1 MKLNYSKLPT
11 DFYSEVSP
19 AKFEKANLVF
29 WNEGFASEFK
39 KRFSSTEFLSMVR
52 GENSWLKETLAMAY
66 AGHQFGH
73 FNILGDGRA
82 ALVDEWNDREGK
94 LFDVHLKGS
103 GETIYSRRGDGRAT
117 LKAMLREAIMSEAI
131 HALGIRT
138 TRTLAVVDT
147 GDFIHRNGME
157 KGGMLARMASSH
169 LRVGTFEYA
178 LVQDD
183 VNKLKALAD
192 YAIARHYPQCASL
205 ENPYLELLKEVVRVQ
220 IELIVEWMRVGFIHG
235 VMNTDNMSI
244 AGETI
249 DYGPC
254 AFMNV
259 YKSNTCFSSIDT
271 QRRYAFANQPGIAQ
285 WNFWVFANSLIPLT
299 HEKAEVAKAMVIEVI
314 DAFPEQFGKAYY
326 AMLGRKLGVEIST
339 QQGRD
344 WVEELLEIME
354 ETQSDY
360 TNSFLFLEGKEGSE
374 VYLSASSR
382 FENWLSKKA
391 SFPQIDI
398 GNSNP
403 IVIPRNEWVERVLNE
418 AVENDNWKLFN
429 EYQERLQHPYES
441 SSGEDIFST
450 FNPENDLSFKTFCG
464 T

>member
-1 MKLNYSKLPT
+1 MKLNYSQLPS
-11 DFYSEVSP
+11 DFYSEASP
-19 AKFEKANLVF
+19 LKFEKANLVF

-39 KRFSSTEFLSMVR
+39 NGFASKEFLSMVR

-82 ALVDEWNDREGK
+82 ALVDEWKKEEGN

-131 HALGIRT
+131 HALGILT

-157 KGGMLARMASSH
+157 KAGLLARMASSH

-178 LVQDD
+178 LAQDD
-183 VNKLKALAD
+183 KNNLKALAD

-205 ENPYLELLKEVVRVQ
+205 EKPYLELLKEVVRVQ

-254 AFMNV
+254 AFMNI
-259 YKSNTCFSSIDT
+259 YKANTCFSSIDT
-271 QRRYAFANQPGIAQ
+271 QRRYAFANQPSIAQ
-285 WNFWVFANSLIPLT
+285 WNLWVFANSLMPLI
-299 HEKAEVAKAMVIEVI
+299 HENTKVAKEMAIEVI
-314 DAFPEQFGKAYY
+314 EEFPAQFGAAYY
-326 AMLGRKLGVEIST
+326 KMMGEKLGVEINT
-339 QQGRD
+339 QEGRE
-344 WVEELLEIME
+344 WVEELLSIME
-354 ETQSDY
+354 ETHSDY
-360 TNSFLFLEGKEGSE
+360 TNSFLFLEGKEVSE
-374 VYLSASSR
+374 VKLSSSPR
-382 FENWLSKKA
+382 FENWLLRKEN
-391 SFPQIDI
+391 FPKVEI

-418 AVENDNWKLFN
+418 AVENDNWKLFS
-429 EYQERLQHPYES
+429 EYQERLQRPYES
-441 SSGEDIFST
+441 SSEEDIFST
-450 FNPENDLSFKTFCG
+450 FNPKNDLSFKTFCG

>member
-1 MKLNYSKLPT
+1 MKLNYAQLPS
-11 DFYSEVSP
+11 DFYSEASP
-19 AKFEKANLVF
+19 LKFQRANLVF
-29 WNEGFASEFK
+29 WNDAFTSKFQNG
-39 KRFSSTEFLSMVR
+39 FSSNEFQSMAR
-52 GENSWLKETLAMAY
+52 GEKSWLKDTLAMAY

-82 ALVDEWNDREGK
+82 ALVDEWKNVEGN

-147 GDFIHRNGME
+147 GDFIHRNGLE
-157 KGGMLARMASSH
+157 KGGMLARTASSH

-183 VNKLKALAD
+183 INKLKALAD
-192 YAIARHYPQCASL
+192 YTIARHYPQCASP
-205 ENPYLELLKEVVRVQ
+205 ENPSLELLKEVVRMQ

-259 YKSNTCFSSIDT
+259 YKANTCFSSIDT

-285 WNFWVFANSLIPLT
+285 WNLWVFANSLMPLI
-299 HEKAEVAKAMVIEVI
+299 HENAEVAKEMAIEVI
-314 DAFPEQFGKAYY
+314 NAFPDQFGKAYST
-326 AMLGRKLGVEIST
+326 MLGRKLGVEIST
-339 QQGRD
+339 QEGRE
-344 WVEELLEIME
+344 WAEELLEIME

-360 TNSFLFLEGKEGSE
+360 TNSFLFLEGKEAGE
-374 VYLSASSR
+374 VYLTASTR
-382 FENWLSKKA
+382 FEKWLSRKD
-391 SFPQIDI
+391 SFPKVEI

-418 AVENDNWKLFN
+418 VVENDNWKLFN
-429 EYQERLQHPYES
+429 EYQDRLQRPYES
-441 SSGEDIFST
+441 SSEEDIFST
-450 FNPENDLSFKTFCG
+450 FNPKSDLSFKTFCG

>member
-1 MKLNYSKLPT
+1 MKLNYSQLPS
-11 DFYSEVSP
+11 DFYAEVSP
-19 AKFEKANLVF
+19 LTFEKANLVF
-29 WNEGFASEFK
+29 WNEGFASEFQNG
-39 KRFSSTEFLSMVR
+39 FSSNEFLSMAR
-52 GENSWLKETLAMAY
+52 GEKSWLKETLAMAY

-82 ALVDEWNDREGK
+82 ALVDEWKKEEGK

-157 KGGMLARMASSH
+157 KGGILARMASSH

-178 LVQDD
+178 LAQDD

-192 YAIARHYPQCASL
+192 YTIARHYPHCASL
-205 ENPYLELLKEVVRVQ
+205 ENPYLELLREVVRVQ

-254 AFMNV
+254 SFMNV
-259 YKSNTCFSSIDT
+259 YKANTCFSSIDT
-271 QRRYAFANQPGIAQ
+271 QRRYAFVNQPGIAQ
-285 WNFWVFANSLIPLT
+285 WNLWVFANSLMPLI
-299 HEKAEVAKAMVIEVI
+299 HENAKVSKEMAIEVI
-314 DAFPEQFGKAYY
+314 DAFPTQFGNSYY
-326 AMLGRKLGVEIST
+326 SMMGRKLGVEIST
-339 QQGRD
+339 QEGRE

-360 TNSFLFLEGKEGSE
+360 TNSFLFLEGKEVRE
-374 VYLSASSR
+374 VYLSESAR
-382 FENWLSKKA
+382 FENWLSRKDN
-391 SFPQIDI
+391 FPQVEI

-403 IVIPRNEWVERVLNE
+403 IVIPRNEWVERILAE
-418 AVENDNWKLFN
+418 AVDNGNWELFQS
-429 EYQERLQHPYES
+429 YIDRLNNPYES
-441 SSGEDIFST
+441 KPEDVFST
-450 FNPENDLSFKTFCG
+450 FNPKNDLSFKTFCG

>member
-1 MKLNYSKLPT
+1 MKLNYSQLPS

-19 AKFEKANLVF
+19 LTFEKANLVF

-39 KRFSSTEFLSMVR
+39 NGFSSNEFLSMVR

-82 ALVDEWNDREGK
+82 VLVDEWKNEEGK

-103 GETIYSRRGDGRAT
+103 GETIFSRRGDGRAT

-138 TRTLAVVDT
+138 TRTLAVVDS

-157 KGGMLARMASSH
+157 RGGVLARMASSH
-169 LRVGTFEYA
+169 LRVGTFEHA
-178 LVQDD
+178 LFQDD
-183 VNKLKALAD
+183 IHKLKALAD
-192 YAIARHYPQCASL
+192 YTIARHYPYCAST
-205 ENPYLELLKEVVRVQ
+205 ENPYLNLLKEVVRVQ
-220 IELIVEWMRVGFIHG
+220 IELIVDWMRVGFIHG
-235 VMNTDNMSI
+235 VMNTDNMSV

-259 YKSNTCFSSIDT
+259 YKANTCFSSIDT

-285 WNFWVFANSLIPLT
+285 WNLWVFANSLMPLI
-299 HEKAEVAKAMVIEVI
+299 HENAKVAKEMAIEVI
-314 DAFPEQFGKAYY
+314 DAFSEQFGKAYY
-326 AMLGRKLGVEIST
+326 AMMGRKLGVEIST
-339 QQGRD
+339 QEGRE
-344 WVEELLEIME
+344 WVEELLEVME

-360 TNSFLFLEGKEGSE
+360 TNSFLFLEGKEVSK
-374 VYLSASSR
+374 VHLSSSPR
-382 FENWLSKKA
+382 FENWLSRKEN
-391 SFPQIDI
+391 FTQVEI

-418 AVENDNWKLFN
+418 AVENNNWKLFN
-429 EYQERLQHPYES
+429 EYQERLQRPYES
-441 SSGEDIFST
+441 SSEKAVFST
-450 FNPENDLSFKTFCG
+450 FNPKNDLSFKTFCG

>member
-1 MKLNYSKLPT
+1 MKLNYSQLPSE
-11 DFYSEVSP
+11 FYSEATP
-19 AKFEKANLVF
+19 LKFEKAKLVF
-29 WNEGFASEFK
+29 WNEGVASKFPSG
-39 KRFSSTEFLSMVR
+39 FSSNEFLSMAR
-52 GENSWLKETLAMAY
+52 GENSWLKEPIAMAY

-73 FNILGDGRA
+73 FNVLGDGRA
-82 ALVDEWNDREGK
+82 ALVDEWKNKEGI
-94 LFDVHLKGS
+94 LFDLHLKGS
-103 GETIYSRRGDGRAT
+103 GETLYSRRGDGRAT

-157 KGGMLARMASSH
+157 KGGLLARMASSH
-169 LRVGTFEYA
+169 LRVGTFEYS

-183 VNKLKALAD
+183 VKKLKALAD
-192 YAIARHYPQCASL
+192 YTIARHYPQCASF
-205 ENPYLELLKEVVRVQ
+205 ENPYLELLKEVASVQ
-220 IELIVEWMRVGFIHG
+220 IALIVEWMRVGFIHG

-259 YKSNTCFSSIDT
+259 YKSSTCFSSIDT
-271 QRRYAFANQPGIAQ
+271 QGRYAFANQPGIAQ
-285 WNFWVFANSLIPLT
+285 WNLWVFANSLLPLI
-299 HEKAEVAKAMVIEVI
+299 HEKAEVAKEMAIEVI
-314 DAFPEQFGKAYY
+314 DAFPENFGKSYY
-326 AMLGRKLGVEIST
+326 AMMGRKLGVEISS
-339 QQGRD
+339 QEGRE
-344 WVEELLEIME
+344 WVEEFLEIMQ

-360 TNSFLFLEGKEGSE
+360 TNSFLFLEGKEVSE
-374 VYLSASSR
+374 VHLSSSSR
-382 FENWLSKKA
+382 FEHWLSRKDNFSKVE
-391 SFPQIDI
+391 I

-418 AVENDNWKLFN
+418 AVENDNWKLFS
-429 EYQERLQHPYES
+429 EYQERLQRPYES
-441 SSGEDIFST
+441 QLVEDVFST
-450 FNPENDLSFKTFCG
+450 FNPKSDLSFKTFCG

>member
-19 AKFEKANLVF
+19 AKFEKAQLVF

-39 KRFSSTEFLSMVR
+39 NGFSSNDFLSMVR
-52 GENSWLKETLAMAY
+52 GENSWLKDTLAMAY

-82 ALVDEWNDREGK
+82 VLADEWKNEEGK

-131 HALGIRT
+131 HALAIRT

-169 LRVGTFEYA
+169 LRVGTFEYG
-178 LVQDD
+178 LFQDD
-183 VNKLKALAD
+183 LSKLKALAD
-192 YAIARHYPQCASL
+192 YTIARHYPQCASL
-205 ENPYLELLKEVVRVQ
+205 ENPYLNLLKEVVRVQ

-259 YKSNTCFSSIDT
+259 YKANTCFSSIDT
-271 QRRYAFANQPGIAQ
+271 QKRYAFANQPGIAQ
-285 WNFWVFANSLIPLT
+285 WNLWVFANSLMPLI
-299 HEKAEVAKAMVIEVI
+299 HENAKVAKEMAIEVI

-326 AMLGRKLGVEIST
+326 AMMGRKLGVEIST
-339 QQGRD
+339 QEGSE
-344 WVEELLEIME
+344 WVEEFLEIME

-360 TNSFLFLEGKEGSE
+360 TNSFLFLEGKEVRE
-374 VYLSASSR
+374 VYLSASTR
-382 FENWLSKKA
+382 FDNWLSRKE
-391 SFPQIDI
+391 SFPQVEI

-403 IVIPRNEWVERVLNE
+403 IVIPRNEWVERILNE
-418 AVENDNWKLFN
+418 AVDNDNWKLFN
-429 EYQERLQHPYES
+429 EYQERLQCPYES
-441 SSGEDIFST
+441 SSEEDVFST
-450 FNPENDLSFKTFCG
+450 FNPKNDLSFKTFCG

>member
-19 AKFEKANLVF
+19 AKFEKAQLVF

-39 KRFSSTEFLSMVR
+39 NGFSSNDFLSMVR
-52 GENSWLKETLAMAY
+52 GENSWLKDTLAMAY

-82 ALVDEWNDREGK
+82 ALVDEWKNEEGK

-169 LRVGTFEYA
+169 LRVGTFEYG
-178 LVQDD
+178 LFQDD
-183 VNKLKALAD
+183 LSKLKALAD
-192 YAIARHYPQCASL
+192 YTIARHYPQCASL
-205 ENPYLELLKEVVRVQ
+205 ENPYLELLREVVRVQ

-259 YKSNTCFSSIDT
+259 YKANTCFSSIDT
-271 QRRYAFANQPGIAQ
+271 QKRYAFANQPGIAQ
-285 WNFWVFANSLIPLT
+285 WNLWVFANSLMPLI
-299 HEKAEVAKAMVIEVI
+299 HENAKVAKEMAIEVI

-339 QQGRD
+339 QEGRE

-360 TNSFLFLEGKEGSE
+360 TNSFLFLEGKEVRE
-374 VYLSASSR
+374 VYLSASPR
-382 FENWLSKKA
+382 FENWLSRKE
-391 SFPQIDI
+391 SFLQVEIR
-398 GNSNP
+398 NSNP
-403 IVIPRNEWVERVLNE
+403 IVIPRNEWVERILNE
-418 AVENDNWKLFN
+418 AVDNDNWKLFN
-429 EYQERLQHPYES
+429 EYQERLQCPYES
-441 SSGEDIFST
+441 SSEEDVFST
-450 FNPENDLSFKTFCG
+450 FNPKNDLSFKTFCG

>member
-1 MKLNYSKLPT
+1 MKLNYAKLPS
-11 DFYSEVSP
+11 DFYSEASP
-19 AKFEKANLVF
+19 LTFEMANLVF
-29 WNEGFASEFK
+29 WNEGLSSEFK
-39 KRFSSTEFLSMVR
+39 NGFSFNEFLSMVR

-82 ALVDEWNDREGK
+82 CLVDEWKNTEGK

-103 GETIYSRRGDGRAT
+103 GATAYSRRGDGRAT
-117 LKAMLREAIMSEAI
+117 LKAMLREAIISEAM
-131 HALGIRT
+131 HALQIPT
-138 TRTLAVVDT
+138 TRTLAVVNT
-147 GDFIHRNGME
+147 GDPIHRNGME
-157 KGGMLARMASSH
+157 KGGLLARMALSH
-169 LRVGTFEYA
+169 LRVGTLEFAGLHEGE
-178 LVQDD
+178 D
-183 VNKLKALAD
+183 VLKALAD
-192 YAIARHYPQCASL
+192 YTIARHYPQCASA
-205 ENPYLELLKEVVRVQ
+205 ENPYLVLLNEVVRVQ
-220 IELIVEWMRVGFIHG
+220 IELIVDWMRVGFIHG

-259 YKSNTCFSSIDT
+259 YKANTCFSSIDT

-285 WNFWVFANSLIPLT
+285 WNLWVFANSLMPLI
-299 HEKAEVAKAMVIEVI
+299 HENPKVAKEMAIEVI
-314 DAFPEQFGKAYY
+314 DAFPTQFGNSYY
-326 AMLGRKLGVEIST
+326 SMMGRKLGVEIST
-339 QQGRD
+339 QEGRE
-344 WVEELLEIME
+344 WVEEFLEIME

-360 TNSFLFLEGKEGSE
+360 TNSFLFLEGKEVNE
-374 VYLSASSR
+374 VYLSASPR
-382 FENWLSKKA
+382 FENWLLRKEN
-391 SFPQIDI
+391 FPKVEI

-429 EYQERLQHPYES
+429 EYQERLQRPYES
-441 SSGEDIFST
+441 QSDEDVFST
-450 FNPENDLSFKTFCG
+450 FNPKTDLSFKTFCG

>member
-1 MKLNYSKLPT
+1 MKLNYSQLPS
-11 DFYSEVSP
+11 DFYAEVSP
-19 AKFEKANLVF
+19 LTFEKAKLVF
-29 WNEGFASEFK
+29 WNEGLASEFQNG
-39 KRFSSTEFLSMVR
+39 FSSNEFLSMVR
-52 GENSWLKETLAMAY
+52 GDNSWLKETLAMAY

-82 ALVDEWNDREGK
+82 ALVDEWKKEEGN

-178 LVQDD
+178 LAQDD

-192 YAIARHYPQCASL
+192 YTIARHYPHCAST
-205 ENPYLELLKEVVRVQ
+205 ENPYLNLLKELVHAQ

-259 YKSNTCFSSIDT
+259 YKANTCFSSIDT
-271 QRRYAFANQPGIAQ
+271 QRRYAFVNQPGIAQ
-285 WNFWVFANSLIPLT
+285 WNLWVFANSLMPLI
-299 HEKAEVAKAMVIEVI
+299 HENAMVSKEMAIEVI
-314 DAFPEQFGKAYY
+314 DAFPTQFGNSYY
-326 AMLGRKLGVEIST
+326 SMMGRKLGVEIST
-339 QQGRD
+339 QEGRE

-360 TNSFLFLEGKEGSE
+360 TNSFLFLEGKEVREVHLSE
-374 VYLSASSR
+374 SAR
-382 FENWLSKKA
+382 FENWLSRKEHFSKVE
-391 SFPQIDI
+391 IE
-398 GNSNP
+398 NSNP

-418 AVENDNWKLFN
+418 AVENDNWKLFK
-429 EYQERLQHPYES
+429 EYQERLKRPYES
-441 SSGEDIFST
+441 QSNEDVFST
-450 FNPENDLSFKTFCG
+450 FNPKNDLSFKTFCG

>member
-1 MKLNYSKLPT
+1 MKLNYAKLPEELHANV
-11 DFYSEVSP
+11 YPEI
-19 AKFEKANLVF
+19 FEKARVVF
-29 WNEGFASEFK
+29 WNEKLTNAFPDAFK
-39 KRFSSTEFLSMVR
+39 SDEYERLVNGSNQWS
-52 GENSWLKETLAMAY
+52 KEPLAMAY

-82 ALVDEWNDREGK
+82 CLVDEWKNAEGK

-103 GETIYSRRGDGRAT
+103 GATAYSRRGDGRAT
-117 LKAMLREAIMSEAI
+117 LKAMLREAIISEAM
-131 HALGIRT
+131 HALQIPT
-138 TRTLAVVDT
+138 TRTLAVVNT

-178 LVQDD
+178 LLQDD
-183 VNKLKALAD
+183 VKKLKALAD
-192 YAIARHYPQCASL
+192 YTIARHYPHCASL

-259 YKSNTCFSSIDT
+259 YDPKTCFSSIDT
-271 QRRYAFANQPGIAQ
+271 AKRYAFASQPGIAQ
-285 WNFWVFANSLIPLT
+285 WNLWVFANSLMPLI
-299 HEKAEVAKAMVIEVI
+299 HKNGKVAKDMAIELI
-314 DAFPEQFGKAYY
+314 DAFPTQFGNSYY
-326 AMLGRKLGVEIST
+326 SMMGRKLGVEIST
-339 QQGRD
+339 QEGRE
-344 WVEELLEIME
+344 WVEELLSIME
-354 ETQSDY
+354 ETHSDY
-360 TNSFLFLEGKEGSE
+360 TNSFLFLEGKEVRE
-374 VYLSASSR
+374 VHLSASPR
-382 FENWLSKKA
+382 FENWLSRKDSFSKA
-391 SFPQIDI
+391 EI

-403 IVIPRNEWVERVLNE
+403 IVIPRNEWVERILSE
-418 AVENDNWKLFN
+418 AVENDNWKLFS
-429 EYQERLQHPYES
+429 EYQDRLQRPYES
-441 SSGEDIFST
+441 ESGEDVFSI
-450 FNPENDLSFKTFCG
+450 FNPKNDLSFKTFCG

>member
-1 MKLNYSKLPT
+1 MKLNYAQLPSE
-11 DFYSEVSP
+11 FYSEATP
-19 AKFEKANLVF
+19 LKFEKSKLVF
-29 WNEGFASEFK
+29 WNDGFASKFPSG
-39 KRFSSTEFLSMVR
+39 FSSSEFLSMVR
-52 GENSWLKETLAMAY
+52 GENSWLKEPIAMAY

-82 ALVDEWNDREGK
+82 ALIDEWKNKEGV
-94 LFDVHLKGS
+94 LFDLHLKGS
-103 GETIYSRRGDGRAT
+103 GATVYSRRGDGRAT

-138 TRTLAVVDT
+138 TRTLAVTDT

-192 YAIARHYPQCASL
+192 YAIRRHYPHCAGL
-205 ENPYLELLKEVVRVQ
+205 ENPYLELLKEVASVQ
-220 IELIVEWMRVGFIHG
+220 IALIVEWMRVGFIHG

-259 YKSNTCFSSIDT
+259 YKSSTCFSSIDT
-271 QRRYAFANQPGIAQ
+271 QGRYAFANQPGIAQ
-285 WNFWVFANSLIPLT
+285 WNLWVFANSLLPLI
-299 HEKAEVAKAMVIEVI
+299 HEKAEVAKEMAIEVI
-314 DAFPEQFGKAYY
+314 DAFPENFGKSYY
-326 AMLGRKLGVEIST
+326 AMMGRKLGVEISS
-339 QQGRD
+339 QEGRE
-344 WVEELLEIME
+344 WVEEFLEIMQ

-360 TNSFLFLEGKEGSE
+360 TNSFLFLEGKEVSE
-374 VYLSASSR
+374 VHLSSSSR
-382 FENWLSKKA
+382 FEHWLSRKDNFSKVE
-391 SFPQIDI
+391 I

-418 AVENDNWKLFN
+418 AVENDNWKLFS
-429 EYQERLQHPYES
+429 EYQERLQRPYES
-441 SSGEDIFST
+441 QLVEDVFST
-450 FNPENDLSFKTFCG
+450 FNPKSDLSFKTFCG

>member
-1 MKLNYSKLPT
+1 MKLNYSQLPS
-11 DFYSEVSP
+11 DFYSEASP
-19 AKFEKANLVF
+19 LKFEKAQFVF
-29 WNEGFASEFK
+29 WNECFASAFQN
-39 KRFSSTEFLSMVR
+39 RFSSEEFLFMVR

-82 ALVDEWNDREGK
+82 ALVDEWKNAEGN

-103 GETIYSRRGDGRAT
+103 GDTIYSRRGDGRAT

-157 KGGMLARMASSH
+157 KGGVLVRMASSH

-178 LVQDD
+178 LLQDD
-183 VNKLKALAD
+183 VKKLKALAD
-192 YAIARHYPQCASL
+192 YTITRHYPHCAST
-205 ENPYLELLKEVVRVQ
+205 ENPYLNLLKEVVHVQ

-259 YKSNTCFSSIDT
+259 YDPKTCFSSIDT
-271 QRRYAFANQPGIAQ
+271 AKRYAFASQPGIAQ
-285 WNFWVFANSLIPLT
+285 WNLWVFANSLMPLI
-299 HEKAEVAKAMVIEVI
+299 HENGKVAKDMSIEVI
-314 DAFPEQFGKAYY
+314 DAFPTQFGNSYY
-326 AMLGRKLGVEIST
+326 SMMGRKLGVEISI
-339 QQGRD
+339 QEGRE
-344 WVEELLEIME
+344 WVEEFLEIME
-354 ETQSDY
+354 ETNSDY
-360 TNSFLFLEGKEGSE
+360 TNSFLFLEGKEVSE
-374 VYLSASSR
+374 VYLSTSPR
-382 FENWLSKKA
+382 FENWLSRKDT
-391 SFPQIDI
+391 FPEVEI

-403 IVIPRNEWVERVLNE
+403 IVIPRNEWVDRVLNE
-418 AVENDNWKLFN
+418 AIENDNWKLFN
-429 EYQERLQHPYES
+429 EYQERLQRPYES
-441 SSGEDIFST
+441 QSVEDVFST
-450 FNPENDLSFKTFCG
+450 FNPKNDLSFKTFCG

>member
-1 MKLNYSKLPT
+1 MKLNYSQLPS
-11 DFYSEVSP
+11 DFYSEASP
-19 AKFEKANLVF
+19 LKFEKAQFVF
-29 WNEGFASEFK
+29 WNEGFASAFQN
-39 KRFSSTEFLSMVR
+39 RFSSEEFLSMVR

-82 ALVDEWNDREGK
+82 ALVDEWKNAEGN

-103 GETIYSRRGDGRAT
+103 GDTIYSRRGDGRAT

-157 KGGMLARMASSH
+157 KGGVLVRMASSH

-178 LVQDD
+178 LLQDD
-183 VNKLKALAD
+183 VKKLKALAD
-192 YAIARHYPQCASL
+192 YTITRHYPHCAST
-205 ENPYLELLKEVVRVQ
+205 ENPYLNLLKEVVHVQ

-259 YKSNTCFSSIDT
+259 YDPKTCFSSIDT
-271 QRRYAFANQPGIAQ
+271 AKRYAFASQPGIAQ
-285 WNFWVFANSLIPLT
+285 WNLWVFANSLMPLI
-299 HEKAEVAKAMVIEVI
+299 HENGKVAKDMSIEVI
-314 DAFPEQFGKAYY
+314 DAFPTQFGNSYY
-326 AMLGRKLGVEIST
+326 SMMGRKLGVEISI
-339 QQGRD
+339 QEGRE
-344 WVEELLEIME
+344 WVEEFLEIME
-354 ETQSDY
+354 ETNSDY
-360 TNSFLFLEGKEGSE
+360 TNSFLFLEGKEVSE
-374 VYLSASSR
+374 VYLSTSPR
-382 FENWLSKKA
+382 FENWLSRKDT
-391 SFPQIDI
+391 FPEVEI

-403 IVIPRNEWVERVLNE
+403 IVIPRNEWVDRVLNE
-418 AVENDNWKLFN
+418 AIENDNWKLFN
-429 EYQERLQHPYES
+429 EYQERLQRPYES
-441 SSGEDIFST
+441 QSVEDVFST
-450 FNPENDLSFKTFCG
+450 FNPKNDLSFKTFCG

>member
-1 MKLNYSKLPT
+1 MKLNYSQLPS
-11 DFYSEVSP
+11 DFYSEASP
-19 AKFEKANLVF
+19 VKFEKANLVF
-29 WNEGFASEFK
+29 WNEEFASEFQNG
-39 KRFSSTEFLSMVR
+39 FSSNEFLSMVR
-52 GENSWLKETLAMAY
+52 GEKSWLKETLAMAY

-73 FNILGDGRA
+73 FNVLGDGRA
-82 ALVDEWNDREGK
+82 VLVDEWKNAEGN

-178 LVQDD
+178 LALD
-183 VNKLKALAD
+183 NRNNLKALAD
-192 YAIARHYPQCASL
+192 YTIARHYPHCAST
-205 ENPYLELLKEVVRVQ
+205 ENPYLNLLKEVVHAQ

-254 AFMNV
+254 AFINI
-259 YKSNTCFSSIDT
+259 YKGNTCFSSIDT

-285 WNFWVFANSLIPLT
+285 WNLWVFANSLMPLI
-299 HEKAEVAKAMVIEVI
+299 HENAKVAKDMAIEVI
-314 DAFPEQFGKAYY
+314 DAFPTQFGNAYY
-326 AMLGRKLGVEIST
+326 SMMGRKLGVEIST
-339 QQGRD
+339 QDGRE

-360 TNSFLFLEGKEGSE
+360 TSSFLFLEGKKVPE
-374 VYLSASSR
+374 VHLSSSPR
-382 FENWLSKKA
+382 FENWLLRKEN
-391 SFPQIDI
+391 FPQIEI

-418 AVENDNWKLFN
+418 AVENNNWKLFN
-429 EYQERLQHPYES
+429 EFQDRLKRPYES
-441 SSGEDIFST
+441 QSVEDVFST
-450 FNPENDLSFKTFCG
+450 FNPENDLLFKTFCG

>member
-11 DFYSEVSP
+11 DFYSEISP
-19 AKFEKANLVF
+19 AKFEKAQLVF
-29 WNEGFASEFK
+29 WNEGLASQFK
-39 KRFSSTEFLSMVR
+39 NGFSSNEFLSMVR

-82 ALVDEWNDREGK
+82 ALVDEWKNEEGS

-103 GETIYSRRGDGRAT
+103 GETIHSRRGDGRAT

-178 LVQDD
+178 LFQDD
-183 VNKLKALAD
+183 LGKLKELAD
-192 YAIARHYPQCASL
+192 YTIARHYPQCASL

-259 YKSNTCFSSIDT
+259 YKANTCFSSIDT

-285 WNFWVFANSLIPLT
+285 WNLWVFANSLMPLI
-299 HEKAEVAKAMVIEVI
+299 HENAKVAKDMAIEVI
-314 DAFPEQFGKAYY
+314 DAFPEQFGKSYY
-326 AMLGRKLGVEIST
+326 AMMGRKLGVEIST
-339 QQGRD
+339 QEGRE
-344 WVEELLEIME
+344 WVEELLEIIE

-360 TNSFLFLEGKEGSE
+360 TNSFLFLEGKEVRE
-374 VYLSASSR
+374 VYLSASTR
-382 FENWLSKKA
+382 FENWLSRKE
-391 SFPQIDI
+391 SFPQVEI

-403 IVIPRNEWVERVLNE
+403 IVIPRNEWVERILNE

-429 EYQERLQHPYES
+429 EYQERLQRPYECS
-441 SSGEDIFST
+441 SEEDVFST
-450 FNPENDLSFKTFCG
+450 FNPNSDLSFKTFCG

>member
-1 MKLNYSKLPT
+1 MKLNYSQLPSE
-11 DFYSEVSP
+11 FYSEATP
-19 AKFEKANLVF
+19 LKFEKAKLVF
-29 WNEGFASEFK
+29 WNEGFASKFQNG
-39 KRFSSTEFLSMVR
+39 FSSSEFLSMVR
-52 GENSWLKETLAMAY
+52 GENSWMKETLAMAY
-66 AGHQFGH
+66 VGHQFGH

-82 ALVDEWNDREGK
+82 ALVDEWKNEEGN

-138 TRTLAVVDT
+138 TRTLAVVDS

-169 LRVGTFEYA
+169 LRVGTFEFA
-178 LVQDD
+178 LVQEDLN
-183 VNKLKALAD
+183 VLKALAD
-192 YAIARHYPQCASL
+192 YAIARHYPQCASA
-205 ENPYLELLKEVVRVQ
+205 ENPYLELLKEVVQVQ

-235 VMNTDNMSI
+235 VMNTDNMSV

-254 AFMNV
+254 AFVNV
-259 YKSNTCFSSIDT
+259 YKANTCFSSIDT

-285 WNFWVFANSLIPLT
+285 WNLWVFANSLMPLI
-299 HEKAEVAKAMVIEVI
+299 HENAKVAKEMAIEVI
-314 DAFPEQFGKAYY
+314 DAFPEQFGSAYY
-326 AMLGRKLGVEIST
+326 AMMGRKLGVEIST
-339 QQGRD
+339 QEGRE

-360 TNSFLFLEGKEGSE
+360 INSFLFLEGKDAGE
-374 VYLSASSR
+374 VYLSTSTR
-382 FENWLSKKA
+382 FENWLSRKE
-391 SFPQIDI
+391 SFPQVEI

-429 EYQERLQHPYES
+429 EYQERLKVPYKS
-441 SSGEDIFST
+441 TSEDVFST
-450 FNPENDLSFKTFCG
+450 FNPKNDLSFKTFCG